1 MFLSFQIFKFSIV
14 LPQTSVGSFFFLRDR
29 FAGKCSFLKKSDYGV
44 DRKDIYS
51 IPYLNRRAKVV
62 KNSCF
67 NRYRR
72 VSQDSVMVNFVKML
86 VETKNFAI
94 YL

>member
-1 MFLSFQIFKFSIV
+1 MLIFVK
-14 LPQTSVGSFFFLRDR
+14 R
-29 FAGKCSFLKKSDYGV
+29 DYGV
-44 DRKDIYS
+44 ERKDIYS
-51 IPYLNRRAKVV
+51 ILYLNRRAKVM

-67 NRYRR
+67 NRCWF
-72 VSQDSVMVNFVKML
+72 VSQESVMVNFLKML